1 MLIKRILALFMF
13 ISTRGASELGPCYEC
28 VCMSC
33 YRVASSKTRKLYHS
47 DIRMIF
53 ARDKFEYDSRIA
65 NYEYRSLTEGPVKPK
80 YSPKK

>member
-1 MLIKRILALFMF
+1 MA
-13 ISTRGASELGPCYEC
+13 C
-28 VCMSC
+28 
-33 YRVASSKTRKLYHS
+33 RVASSKTRKLYLHS